1 MIRSPVVTPPSSSA
15 PSPGGRWLVVSFH
28 DLAPHSQRPCQELL
42 LQLAE
47 LGVPRASLLV
57 VPRWHEMES
66 IRDRPFFHRWLLSLT
81 AAGHEVCLHG
91 LTHRAA
97 RGEFRRIDGERAEV
111 KVQEGAE
118 LLSGLGCPARGFV
131 PPGWRLSPAAR
142 EVLRRRGFVYTA
154 TLRHLDLL
162 QENRRIAAPA
172 VAFDARNIWR
182 RVVSPLVG
190 RLRFAASR
198 QAPILRIAVHPG
210 DLYEP
215 AIRRTLVALLR
226 ESLADRVPVTYGELA
241 DRVASGAAAS

>member
-15 PSPGGRWLVVSFH
+15 PNAGGRWLVVSFH
-28 DLAPHSQRPCQELL
+28 DLAPHSQRPCQDLL
-42 LQLAE
+42 PQLAE
-47 LGVPRASLLV
+47 LGVPHASLLV
-57 VPRWHEMES
+57 VPRWHDMES

-81 AAGHEVCLHG
+81 EAGHEICLHG

-97 RGEFRRIDGERAEV
+97 QGEFHRIDGERAEA
-111 KVQEGAE
+111 KLREGAA

-142 EVLRRRGFVYTA
+142 EALRRQGFIYTA

-162 QENRRIAAPA
+162 QENRRLAAPT
-172 VAFDARNIWR
+172 VVFDARNLWR
-182 RVVSPLVG
+182 RMVSPLVG

-210 DLYEP
+210 DTYEP
-215 AIRRTLVALLR
+215 AVRRTLVALLR
-226 ESLADRVPVTYGELA
+226 ESLADRTPVTYGELA
-241 DRVASGAAAS
+241 CRMSSDAGAP